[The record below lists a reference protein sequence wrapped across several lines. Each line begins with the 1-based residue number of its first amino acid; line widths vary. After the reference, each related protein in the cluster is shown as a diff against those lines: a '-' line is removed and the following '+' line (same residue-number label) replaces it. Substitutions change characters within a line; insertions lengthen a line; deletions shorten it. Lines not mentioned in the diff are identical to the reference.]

1 MANREMTMLRYVV
14 SLVAVAS
21 CAVDDVEP
29 VGHNVQEI
37 DSPNGTSLNGTSLNG
52 TSLNGTSLNG
62 TTLTGVAV
70 SGLTS
75 AGVTVKAAS
84 GTALPLSGA
93 SLVGST
99 WTGTAQATTGLP
111 VSLKLRIDSALQ
123 GTGTNADLWF
133 YGVSYQTSS
142 TWTPLCGLDTTGK
155 PIQAVS
161 VAGTWSTFNATYA
174 PSTTQYTWACRTKTI
189 AKCVEL
195 GYKTWK
201 GYANQLAACVR
212 LLRADYCGSGIS
224 HTVDGTLLN
233 LYDNVGVQS
242 DTEGW
247 KVEAEWMPTGARCIN
262 SNNAARYEK
271 TTTGDPLCLKSLEST
286 TCGTFAHGALL
297 IDELSP

>member
-1 MANREMTMLRYVV
+1 MFRHALL
-14 SLVAVAS
+14 LVAIVGCVADES
-21 CAVDDVEP
+21 EP
-29 VGHNVQEI
+29 VSSQNVQEV

-70 SGLTS
+70 SGLSST
-75 AGVTVKAAS
+75 GVTVHAAS
-84 GTALPLSGA
+84 GTALPMTGA
-93 SLVGST
+93 ALVGST
-99 WTGTAQATTGLP
+99 WTGTAQATPGGP
-111 VSLKLRIDSALQ
+111 ISIKLRIDSALQ
-123 GTGTNADLWF
+123 GTAPNADLWF

-142 TWTPLCGLDTTGK
+142 TWTPLCGLDSTSA
-155 PIQAVS
+155 PIKAVS
-161 VAGTWSTFNATYA
+161 VAGTWSSVNATYS
-174 PSTTQYTWACRTKTI
+174 PSATQFTWACRTKTI

-212 LLRADYCGSGIS
+212 LLRADYCGSGMS

-242 DTEGW
+242 DTQAW
-247 KVEAEWMPTGARCIN
+247 KVEAEWTPTGARCIN
-262 SNNAARYEK
+262 SLNAARFELTLAK
-271 TTTGDPLCLKSLEST
+271 DPICVKSLENT